1 MDVQAH
7 SKAVER
13 MKLNFDH
20 TKMFSIGADGVVAI
34 YSIIDKEN
42 VRKNA
47 VQFPQI
53 HFSEEILIEK
63 KRRDEI

>member
-13 MKLNFDH
+13 IKLNFDH

-34 YSIIDKEN
+34 YSITDNEN
-42 VRKNA
+42 IRKNA
-47 VQFPQI
+47 V
-53 HFSEEILIEK
+53 
-63 KRRDEI
+63 